1 MCCSFNNIDPKTLL
15 NKCPECQTFNSITNE
30 KCRKCGAKLPE
41 LLNKEPV
48 KSDAVA
54 GASRPNKA

>member
-1 MCCSFNNIDPKTLL
+1 MCCSFNNIDPKALL

-41 LLNKEPV
+41 LQSKEQV
-48 KSDAVA
+48 KTDAAA
-54 GASRPNKA
+54 GAS